1 MKIPE
6 QYIPVYVAAEE
17 KYGVPWTLLVAHHR
31 IETRFSTVKSMVS
44 SAGAEGHM
52 QFMPCTFVGWR
63 HPTCSGLGKGSI
75 TKTELMSPETIA
87 KYGGYGVDANGDGIA
102 DPYDIEDAVFS
113 VANYLSKYGVATGIL
128 RKLFINTTIA
138 RNMLRMCYITTSC
151 MMIFTMSSKRCSL
164 T

>member
-1 MKIPE
+1 
-6 QYIPVYVAAEE
+6 
-17 KYGVPWTLLVAHHR
+17 
-31 IETRFSTVKSMVS
+31 
-44 SAGAEGHM
+44 
-52 QFMPCTFVGWR
+52 MPCTFVGWR

-113 VANYLSKYGVATGIL
+113 LCELLIQIRSLRQGIL

-151 MMIFTMSSKRCSL
+151 MMIFTMSSSDCSL